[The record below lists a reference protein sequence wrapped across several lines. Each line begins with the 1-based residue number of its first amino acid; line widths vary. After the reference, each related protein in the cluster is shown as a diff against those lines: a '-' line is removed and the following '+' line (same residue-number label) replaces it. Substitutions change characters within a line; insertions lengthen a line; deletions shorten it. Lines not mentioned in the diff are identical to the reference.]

1 MPKIDSLKEKIN
13 ILRDDYR
20 NIFIFFMTVLTGSF
34 TVFFQVLVVKIMFI
48 YTFIGIIGVVVAL
61 FALIKMK
68 KLKYDIDL
76 LIEEL
81 GELNE

>member
-1 MPKIDSLKEKIN
+1 MAKIDSIKEKIN

-20 NIFIFFMTVLTGSF
+20 NLFIFFMTILTGSF
-34 TVFFQVLVVKIMFI
+34 TVFFQVVVSKILLA

-61 FALIKMK
+61 FVLIKMK
-68 KLKYDIDL
+68 NVKYQIDI

-81 GELNE
+81 GEINE

>member
-20 NIFIFFMTVLTGSF
+20 NMFIFFMAVLTGSF
-34 TVFFQVLVVKIMFI
+34 TLFFQVVVGKITI
-48 YTFIGIIGVVVAL
+48 LYTFIGIVGIVISL
-61 FALIKMK
+61 FTLLKMK
-68 KLKYDIDL
+68 KIKFDIDL

>member
-1 MPKIDSLKEKIN
+1 MGKMDSLKEKIN

-34 TVFFQVLVVKIMFI
+34 TIFFQVIIGKIVVT
-48 YTFIGIIGVVVAL
+48 YSFIGVIGVVIAL
-61 FALIKMK
+61 FILIKMK
-68 KLKYDIDL
+68 KVKYDIDI

-81 GELNE
+81 GDLNE